1 MSEERSPGRTFIIA
15 LAAVTAVGPLAVH
28 FYLPAIPAVRL
39 DFGIDAATAQLA
51 FSVTLF
57 TMAVATL
64 VYGPMSDR
72 LGRRPV
78 LLGGL
83 VLFLAGSGAC
93 AVAPNIETLIGARLV
108 QGVGAACSL
117 VIARAIARDLFDLD
131 RLVKMMAY
139 LTMAYVLG
147 PMLATPIGGVLVD
160 AFGWRSI
167 FVFAVV
173 AGAMILVLIVRVLRE
188 THKRPAN
195 APDRLNPL
203 QGYVRLLRIPVF
215 WGYVLQPGFSSGAFF
230 AHATAAS
237 ILMTG
242 VLQRPASEFG
252 LYFMFF
258 PMGFLIG
265 NFISSRLSG
274 RVSIDAMVFAGGV
287 IIITAS
293 FSLAINLAVFG
304 LTPLGL
310 FLPGMLQTFGQ
321 GVSLPNSQTGAL
333 SIDRRLA
340 GTAAGVTVLLQLF
353 LGAAFS
359 MLVGALADGSTG
371 PMVGVIAGGAVLS
384 FVFGIIP
391 IFVRSRERRRATASP
406 S

>member
-1 MSEERSPGRTFIIA
+1 MSEDRSPGRMFIVA
-15 LAAVTAVGPLAVH
+15 LATVTAIGPLAVH
-28 FYLPAIPAVRL
+28 FYLPAIPSVRL
-39 DFGIDAATAQLA
+39 DFGIDSATAQLA
-51 FSVTLF
+51 FSVTLL
-57 TMAVATL
+57 TMAFATL
-64 VYGPMSDR
+64 IYGPMSDR

-93 AVAPNIETLIGARLV
+93 AVAPNIEILIGARLV
-108 QGVGAACSL
+108 QGIGAACSL
-117 VIARAIARDLFDLD
+117 VIARAIARDLYDLD
-131 RLVKMMAY
+131 RLVKVMAY

-147 PMLATPIGGVLVD
+147 PMLATPVGGVLVD
-160 AFGWRSI
+160 AYGWRSI

-173 AGAMILVLIVRVLRE
+173 AGALILVLIVRVMRE
-188 THKRPAN
+188 SHMRPAST
-195 APDRLNPL
+195 ADRLNPL
-203 QGYVRLLRIPVF
+203 QGYIRLLRIPVF
-215 WGYVLQPGFSSGAFF
+215 WGYVLQTGFSSGAFF

-293 FSLAINLAVFG
+293 SSLAINLAVFG

-321 GVSLPNSQTGAL
+321 GLSLPYSQTGAL
-333 SIDRRLA
+333 SIDRHLA
-340 GTAAGVTVLLQLF
+340 GTAAGVTVFLQLF

-359 MLVGALADGSTG
+359 MLVGTLADESTG
-371 PMVGVIAGGAVLS
+371 PMIGVIAVGAALS
-384 FVFGIIP
+384 FASGFIP
-391 IFVRSRERRRATASP
+391 ILVHSRERRRAAA
-406 S
+406 